1 LFIDLASYNTV
12 PSFADFYFHSCYLL
26 QDVWIYARV
35 ANLFTDHFRFQLR
48 RSALRVLSSSSSS
61 YLAKPRTFTTF
72 CPSIRVSRQFN
83 AVAFQRRWATGEA
96 EAKKEEETAGAAP
109 ISEIQATPAEE
120 VENAIQSDN
129 AAESAVDSEVQ
140 ASESATSEAVQSNAP
155 AEAEQSAVD
164 SAVDSVKESASNA
177 AEAVKQ
183 TAQDAV
189 GATTGAA
196 PTFGRKRPD
205 RAASAREGASTPKPT
220 IYIGNL
226 FFDVTENDL
235 VKELARF
242 GTILKCRL
250 MRDSRGLSKG
260 YA

>member
-1 LFIDLASYNTV
+1 M
-12 PSFADFYFHSCYLL
+12 
-26 QDVWIYARV
+26 
-35 ANLFTDHFRFQLR
+35 
-48 RSALRVLSSSSSS
+48 LSSSPSS

-72 CPSIRVSRQFN
+72 SPSIRVSRQST

-96 EAKKEEETAGAAP
+96 EAKKEEEETAKKVP

-129 AAESAVDSEVQ
+129 AAEPAASEFAASEVIL
-140 ASESATSEAVQSNAP
+140 SDSPSG
-155 AEAEQSAVD
+155 AEQSAVD

-177 AEAVKQ
+177 AEAVKK

-189 GATTGAA
+189 GAATGAA
-196 PTFGRKRPD
+196 PTFSRKRPD
-205 RAASAREGASTPKPT
+205 RVASAREGASTPKPT